1 MEGLFACLC
10 VVGMVW
16 AGMALIGAI
25 FGRRSRGY
33 GYGPGY
39 GGGWGGGI
47 GSFLGGMGLGWLV
60 GNMWSGDQSDNGST
74 LDQSGDGEPQYIDY
88 NSNNDGD
95 WGNADGGWDNGGG
108 DWGGDSG
115 GGGDWGGGDSL

>member
-16 AGMALIGAI
+16 AGLALIGAI

-33 GYGPGY
+33 GYGGGY
-39 GGGWGGGI
+39 GGGWGSGI

-60 GNMWSGDQSDNGST
+60 GNMWSGDQSGSSDMMNT
-74 LDQSGDGEPQYIDY
+74 GDEPQYIDH
-88 NSNNDGD
+88 SNTDGD
-95 WGNADGGWDNGGG
+95 WGNSDGGWD
-108 DWGGDSG
+108 S
-115 GGGDWGGGDSL
+115 GGGDWGGGDSGGDIL

>member
-47 GSFLGGMGLGWLV
+47 GSFRGGMGLGWLV
-60 GNMWSGDQSDNGST
+60 GNMWSGDQSASNDMLNT
-74 LDQSGDGEPQYIDY
+74 GDEPQYIDHA
-88 NSNNDGD
+88 NNDGD
-95 WGNADGGWDNGGG
+95 WGNSD
-108 DWGGDSG
+108 
-115 GGGDWGGGDSL
+115 GGDWGGGDSGGDWGGGDSGGDIL